1 MPFSIREQIT
11 LRPPLLQKKPTLGQV
26 IISPRSRSTCK
37 PERILGKVLFLRKTE
52 MEGIVAQPRGGGRGE
67 AQPLPPHD
75 ARPAALTVS
84 IPLTCLLGVETE
96 IYFNDSLKPNCI
108 QAAIQRE
115 EPPTCGSTT
124 VRRTLKASPKA
135 RGRQTV
141 SFRWG
146 QTAGPGA
153 GSGSVWL
160 HGWDPKNNPEKS
172 LFFSS
177 LASVCLMR
185 WLLPAPHP

>member
-1 MPFSIREQIT
+1 MSFF
-11 LRPPLLQKKPTLGQV
+11 
-26 IISPRSRSTCK
+26 PRKR
-37 PERILGKVLFLRKTE
+37 E
-52 MEGIVAQPRGGGRGE
+52 MEGAVAQPWGGGHGA

-75 ARPAALTVS
+75 ARPAAPTVS
-84 IPLTCLLGVETE
+84 IPPACSLGVETE

-124 VRRTLKASPKA
+124 VRRALKASPKA
-135 RGRQTV
+135 QGRQTV

-153 GSGSVWL
+153 GSGAAWL
-160 HGWDPKNNPEKS
+160 RGQDPKNNPEKS

-177 LASVCLMR
+177 FASVCLMR
-185 WLLPAPHP
+185 RLPPAAHP